1 MNNLD
6 DFVTDIASD
15 YFCDWVKTFDDS
27 RLERM
32 ANLFSKCLNAPVEA
46 DKDTIIRI
54 YNESD
59 IDPFVDMEDDF
70 YEELFNFTKN
80 IVLSEE
86 D

>member
-1 MNNLD
+1 MSSLD
-6 DFVTDIASD
+6 DFVTDIAFE

-32 ANLFSKCLNAPVEA
+32 ANLFSKCLNVPVEA

-59 IDPFVDMEDDF
+59 IDPFVDMDDDLF
-70 YEELFNFTKN
+70 DELFNFTKD
-80 IVLSEE
+80 IALSREE
-86 D
+86 